1 VNILLLSLGGGGGN
15 ILRSVKAL
23 YQRDL
28 AIAEHTDPEYAAR
41 LKHSVATRFAD
52 TNRYSLVDIPENER
66 VLLGSATGR
75 FMGAR
80 HDPEV
85 ARRAFEESRPEI
97 ERLISQYST
106 IIVIATGGKGTG
118 TGTILPVT
126 LLARQHKK
134 LVIPIFVRPSFERHE
149 VEKRRYDDALTITRQ
164 LDAAQVR
171 FIEILNDRGYVDS
184 HPEPQS
190 VVWERMNVPVAR
202 ALRGLLYVLW
212 DLSQVDPSDL
222 SALFAGH
229 GRLRIGFSELDPA
242 PGMDPSDDEVQS
254 AVQSC
259 WDNRFCN
266 IREPIGTSLIC
277 IQGQWSNV
285 ADAKIK
291 SLLAAQ
297 IGAADSAA
305 YNPLYARAFHTPKPW
320 GVTALFAEH
329 TGHHEPLDIN
339 WSLEEGPSREPALP
353 LIAEL
358 DLRYVE
364 VDSATVERATADV
377 ELVRAA
383 VESHPAN
390 PDDMDGVEPS
400 AMIASF
406 PTELACAQTRTFAS
420 FWDLALAMNRSDP
433 AALGVA
439 QNGSD
444 ADIPVDA
451 AELKKLLGTV
461 WFRTAFQR
469 LSAAWRERLLTVVAD
484 AIVFPNHVLR
494 VGRRDIYMRDASLPE
509 LKELFSKSS
518 LTEAVHGDVRL
529 LMAIGDLWGAES
541 FRRLQFADK
550 VCAPGPASKLT
561 LMMQGLRR

>member
-28 AIAEHTDPEYAAR
+28 AIAEHTDAQYAAR
-41 LKHSVATRFAD
+41 LNHSVATRFAD
-52 TNRYSLVDIPENER
+52 TNRYSLLDVPEKER
-66 VLLGSATGR
+66 VLIGSATGGH
-75 FMGAR
+75 MGAR

-85 ARRAFEESRPEI
+85 ARQAFEESRTEM
-97 ERLISQYST
+97 EKLIRDYST
-106 IIVIATGGKGTG
+106 VIVIATGGKGTG
-118 TGTILPVT
+118 TGTIVPVT

-149 VEKRRYDDALTITRQ
+149 VEKRRYDEALAITRQ

-229 GRLRIGFSELDPA
+229 GRLRIGFSELDPE
-242 PGMDPSDDEVQS
+242 PGMDPSDDEVQC

-266 IREPIGTSLIC
+266 IREPVGTSLIC

-291 SLLAAQ
+291 SLMAAQ
-297 IGAADSAA
+297 AGAADSAA

-329 TGHHEPLDIN
+329 TGHHEPLAIN
-339 WSLEEGPSREPALP
+339 WSLEQGPSTEPSLVADAYRRDVDVETAPSVEPANAEVELP
-353 LIAEL
+353 PVAAES
-358 DLRYVE
+358 DPGN
-364 VDSATVERATADV
+364 ADV
-377 ELVRAA
+377 TGCLEPCA
-383 VESHPAN
+383 VI
-390 PDDMDGVEPS
+390 D
-400 AMIASF
+400 SF
-406 PTELACAQTRTFAS
+406 PTELRFAKGATFAS
-420 FWDLALAMNRSDP
+420 FWDLALAINRSEP
-433 AALGVA
+433 GALEMG
-439 QNGSD
+439 QNGASLSVTID
-444 ADIPVDA
+444 PVD
-451 AELKKLLGTV
+451 LRKLLGTA
-461 WFRTAFQR
+461 WFRSVFVR
-469 LSAAWRERLLTVVAD
+469 LSLAWRERLLSVLSDNV
-484 AIVFPNHVLR
+484 VFPNHVLK
-494 VGRRDIYMRDASLPE
+494 VGRREILMRDASLSD
-509 LKELFSKSS
+509 LRELFSKSS
-518 LTEAVHGDVRL
+518 VSEAVRGDLRL
-529 LMAIGDLWGAES
+529 LLAVGSLWGHES
-541 FRRLQFADK
+541 FERFQFADR
-550 VCAPGPASKLT
+550 PPTSETSSKLT
-561 LMMQGLRR
+561 QMMQGFRR

>member
-1 VNILLLSLGGGGGN
+1 MNILLLSLGGGGGN
-15 ILRSVKAL
+15 ILRSVKSL

-28 AIAEHTDPEYAAR
+28 AIAEHSDAEYAAK
-41 LKHSVATRFAD
+41 LSHSVATRFAD
-52 TNRYSLVDIPENER
+52 TNRYSLVDVPENER
-66 VLLGSATGR
+66 VLIGSATSGYT
-75 FMGAR
+75 GAR

-85 ARRAFEESRPEI
+85 ARQAFEESRTEI
-97 ERLISQYST
+97 EKLISEYST
-106 IIVIATGGKGTG
+106 VIVIATGGKGTG

-126 LLARQHKK
+126 LLARQLKK

-149 VEKRRYDDALTITRQ
+149 VEKRRYDEALAITRQ

-229 GRLRIGFSELDPA
+229 GRLRIGFAELDPG
-242 PGMDPSDDEVQS
+242 PGIDPSDDEVKS

-266 IREPIGTSLIC
+266 FREPVGTSLIC

-291 SLLAAQ
+291 SLLAGQA
-297 IGAADSAA
+297 GAADSEA

-329 TGHHEPLDIN
+329 TGHHAPLDIS
-339 WSLEEGPSREPALP
+339 WSLEQEPSTEPAPSLVG
-353 LIAEL
+353 
-358 DLRYVE
+358 DLERRDVHVE
-364 VDSATVERATADV
+364 SAPFVVPADADV
-377 ELVRAA
+377 DRPAVTGCVEPAA
-383 VESHPAN
+383 V
-390 PDDMDGVEPS
+390 
-400 AMIASF
+400 IASF
-406 PTELACAQTRTFAS
+406 PTESPFAKAPTFAS

-433 AALGVA
+433 AALLVA
-439 QNGSD
+439 QKDSD
-444 ADIPVDA
+444 ADVPVDA
-451 AELKKLLGTV
+451 AELKKLLSTV
-461 WFRTAFQR
+461 WFRAVFQR
-469 LSAAWRERLLTVVAD
+469 LSAAWRERLLDVMVSNVV
-484 AIVFPNHVLR
+484 VPNHQLR
-494 VGRRDIYMRDASLPE
+494 LGRRDIHLRDLGHAQVKESL
-509 LKELFSKSS
+509 SRSS
-518 LTEAVHGDVRL
+518 LSEAVRADLHL
-529 LMAIGDLWGAES
+529 LMAIGNLWGPDS
-541 FRRLQFADK
+541 LTRLHFADAAHNTEM
-550 VCAPGPASKLT
+550 APKLSW
-561 LMMQGLRR
+561 MMQGFRR